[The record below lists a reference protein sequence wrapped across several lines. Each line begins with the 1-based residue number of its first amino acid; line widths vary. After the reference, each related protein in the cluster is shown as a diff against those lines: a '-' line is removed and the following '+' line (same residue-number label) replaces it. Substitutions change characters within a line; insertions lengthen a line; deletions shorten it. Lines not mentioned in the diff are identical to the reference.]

1 MNAPR
6 KLLVVVWVL
15 MVGMPSWAIAQSE
28 PTRSTS
34 PSENQAADP
43 ASAKSA
49 TPLSVLAVPIPEP
62 STIAP
67 ADAGRRFFS
76 PGAPGWKLE
85 LERPAPSGNNLG
97 PPVRTTALDVV
108 GGLTV
113 SPIRKPLPAWST

>member
-62 STIAP
+62 SAIAP
-67 ADAGRRFFS
+67 ADAVNMSPGTVPNPSSPVVVSSAQARPAGSSNWNGPRRRGTILGRLFGRR
-76 PGAPGWKLE
+76 
-85 LERPAPSGNNLG
+85 R
-97 PPVRTTALDVV
+97 
-108 GGLTV
+108 
-113 SPIRKPLPAWST
+113 